1 MKIVD
6 IAAAELTFNIWKF
19 GFYYRPYGDAEWIR
33 LPKCFT
39 WKKAKAL
46 VTEYQILEYLED

>member
-1 MKIVD
+1 MKTVD
-6 IAAAELTFNIWKF
+6 IAAAELTFNIWKL
-19 GFYYRPYGDAEWIR
+19 GFYYRPYGESEWIR

-39 WKKAKAL
+39 WKKAKAM